1 MSEDIGRVIGTKESQ
16 PLEFWVA
23 VDDRQY
29 VQLDEVLA
37 VTTELPTALP
47 DGRTEVDHYGVVDQ
61 LQSSYEGASF
71 HSDVFREAQGRLPVG
86 ISTIAHVSVTR
97 VAVPKRDAL
106 DAELEVLV
114 PPKPGRAVRRAS
126 EGDRQLAL
134 YFDQMQRRFAAGL
147 SRDGQP
153 VYGNLEFLDGT
164 RGAHVNISG
173 ISGVATKTTYALFLL
188 YGLFH
193 SDALERPH
201 ATHAIVFNVKG
212 EDLLYLDK
220 PNARLPEDE
229 FRKYEALKLPVGP
242 FANVGLWAPSLSGDI
257 VLPDTGG
264 RTEGV
269 TPYYWTLREFCRD
282 RMLRF
287 LFAEADDETTQ
298 LSFVVNQVERFLE
311 DQMDSQ
317 PADRG
322 DATLRFPGVDA
333 GINVGSLDQLADV
346 VSNFIDGIAPR
357 AAPGTQQA
365 FARRFEAAA
374 AAVSPLIRAVRDAE
388 AARHRFDWSQ
398 RQVSVIDINRLSD
411 RAKRFVVGVVVKRLM
426 EDKEKGGGRD
436 PLVFLVLDELNK
448 YAPREGHSPIKDVL
462 LDIAERGR
470 SLGVVLIG
478 AQQTASEIER
488 RVTANAS
495 FRVVGRLDAAESQR
509 AEYGFLST
517 PARMRSAILKPGSM
531 YLQQPDVP
539 VALLVQFPFPS
550 WATRADEV
558 ADISGATVNGSGAFA
573 RKDARI
579 DL

>member
-1 MSEDIGRVIGTKESQ
+1 MSDEIGRVIGTKESQ
-16 PLEFWVA
+16 PLEFWVGISE
-23 VDDRQY
+23 DQY

-37 VTTELPTALP
+37 VTTELPQPLA
-47 DGRTEVDHYGVVDQ
+47 DGRREVDHYGVVDI
-61 LQSSYEGASF
+61 LQATYEGATY
-71 HSDVFREAQGRLPVG
+71 HSDAFREADGRLPVG
-86 ISTIAHVSVTR
+86 VTTIAHVSVTR
-97 VAVPKRDAL
+97 VAVPRRDAS
-106 DAELEVLV
+106 DGDLEVLL

-126 EGDRQLAL
+126 KEDRNVAL
-134 YFDQMQRRFAAGL
+134 YFDQMKRRFAAGL

-193 SDALERPH
+193 SDVLANPH
-201 ATHAIVFNVKG
+201 STHAIVFNVKG

-229 FRKYEALKLPVGP
+229 YKKYAALGLPVGP
-242 FANVGLWAPSLSGDI
+242 FTNVGLWAPPQPGDI
-257 VLPDTGG
+257 AMPDTGG

-269 TPYYWTLREFCRD
+269 VAYYWTLREFCKD

-298 LSFVVNQVERFLE
+298 LSFVVSQVERFLE
-311 DQMDSQ
+311 DQMAAQAS
-317 PADRG
+317 DRG
-322 DATLRFPGVDA
+322 DIVLHFPGDLAISV
-333 GINVGSLDQLADV
+333 NSLEQLADT
-346 VSNFIDGIAPR
+346 VSNFIDGIAGR
-357 AAPGTQQA
+357 AAQGTQQA

-374 AAVSPLIRAVRDAE
+374 ASVAPLIRAVRESE
-388 AARHRFDWSQ
+388 AAAHRFDWSQ
-398 RQVSVIDINRLSD
+398 KQVSVIDINRLSD

-426 EDKEKGGGRD
+426 EDKERGGGRE
-436 PLVFLVLDELNK
+436 PQVFLVLDELNK
-448 YAPREGHSPIKDVL
+448 YAPREGRSPIKEVL

-495 FRVVGRLDAAESQR
+495 FRVVGRLDTAESQR
-509 AEYGFLST
+509 DEYGFLST
-517 PARMRSAILKPGSM
+517 PARMRSAILKPGTM
-531 YLQQPDVP
+531 YVQQPDVP

-550 WATRADEV
+550 WATRAEEVDQSVTSSERDELL
-558 ADISGATVNGSGAFA
+558 
-573 RKDARI
+573 ARI
-579 DL
+579 ARSSKA

>member
-1 MSEDIGRVIGTKESQ
+1 MTDDIGLVIGTKESQ
-16 PLEFWVA
+16 PLEFWVG
-23 VDDRQY
+23 VDKEHY

-47 DGRTEVDHYGVVDQ
+47 DGRNTVDHYGIVDV
-61 LQSSYEGASF
+61 LQSAYEGASF
-71 HSDVFREAQGRLPVG
+71 HSDVFRSAGGIMPLG
-86 ISTIAHVSVTR
+86 ISTIAHVAVTR
-97 VAVPKRDAL
+97 VAVPRRDES
-106 DAELEVLV
+106 DGELEVLV
-114 PPKPGRAVRRAS
+114 PPKPGSAVRRAS
-126 EGDRQLAL
+126 EDDRQLAL
-134 YFDQMQRRFAAGL
+134 YFDQMKRRFAAGL

-193 SDALERPH
+193 SSALANPH
-201 ATHAIVFNVKG
+201 STHAIVFNVKG

-220 PNARLPEDE
+220 PNARLPDDDHK
-229 FRKYEALKLPVGP
+229 KYEALGLPVGP
-242 FANVGLWAPSLSGDI
+242 FASVGLWAPPQTGDI

-269 TPYYWTLREFCRD
+269 TAYYWTLREFCRD

-287 LFAEADDETTQ
+287 LFAEADDETSQ
-298 LSFVVNQVERFLE
+298 LSFVVSQVERFL
-311 DQMDSQ
+311 DAQMESQ

-322 DATLRFPGVDA
+322 DVTLRFPGDIA
-333 GINVGSLDQLADV
+333 LNVGSLEQLSDV
-346 VSNFIDGIAPR
+346 IANFIDGIAPR
-357 AAPGTQQA
+357 AAAGTQQA

-374 AAVSPLIRAVRDAE
+374 IAVAPLIRAVRDSE
-388 AARHRFDWSQ
+388 AAAHRFDWSQ
-398 RQVSVIDINRLSD
+398 RQVSVIDINRLND

-426 EDKEKGGGRD
+426 EDKEHSGGRE

-470 SLGVVLIG
+470 SLGVVLVG

-495 FRVVGRLDAAESQR
+495 FRVVGRLDTAESQR
-509 AEYGFLST
+509 DEYGFLST
-517 PARMRSAILKPGSM
+517 PARVRSAILKPGSM
-531 YLQQPDVP
+531 FLQQPDVP
-539 VALLVQFPFPS
+539 TALLVQFPFPS
-550 WATRADEV
+550 WATRAEEV
-558 ADISGATVNGSGAFA
+558 AGPATVADNGNSVFS
-573 RKDARI
+573 RTDARL
-579 DL
+579 DV